1 MPAETIGQKL
11 RSNMGNAPSANNN
24 EGDSGNAASGFAAAL
39 GNIGLTSPF
48 FDKQRQR
55 NSDYSRDY
63 ESIANE
69 LDGFEDSDKQKY
81 QAAVDFARDRLKN
94 EDNVDDQVL
103 KRTIDEEYAKL
114 NPSNTGSD
122 QRGENWFTN
131 AIGDLN
137 NHLDSANVGI
147 GNGLDWIADNTV
159 GNLLGLVSDDLGNGF
174 KNQFNGED
182 LSVIPD
188 VLETIGLAAIP
199 GAGPWLALGK
209 GALQNSTNLYE
220 GMTGKD
226 SVTQEN
232 LTDQQAL
239 GRLGSGV
246 LGTALSAVPGAGK
259 GAQEIVARGM
269 AKELA
274 KDGAKGSAAKA
285 AANGA
290 SKAADVVEGAGA
302 APTFVQR
309 LESKVIDRLPEN
321 IQNATAKIQN
331 AIPGERQ
338 SVSQAIQNVAQDAGG
353 KSGVK
358 QAAKTLQAGGDVD
371 DVMPLM
377 RSLAESRQTLN
388 AMPKRAKDAMA
399 NGGDVAKALDSK
411 GSKMATARDIGGRI
425 AGMTGMGALEA
436 QGQYGG
442 DLIDNI
448 GRSAMLIPQDPGL
461 AIMGAFTPGARRAAQ
476 AAGLANMRGA
486 NAAAMRSSGART
498 AAQSAGYGNALDN
511 LLQNDTG
518 EGRGLTDEEMIAA
531 MRGMKGGS

>member
-1 MPAETIGQKL
+1 MPAGTIGQEL

-24 EGDSGNAASGFAAAL
+24 EGNPGNAASGFAAAL
-39 GNIGLTSPF
+39 GNMGLTSPF

-55 NSDYSRDY
+55 NADYGRDY
-63 ESIANE
+63 EAIANE
-69 LDGFEDSDKQKY
+69 LNGFEDSDKQKY
-81 QAAVDFARDRLKN
+81 QAAVDFARDRLKD

-103 KRTIDEEYAKL
+103 KSTIDEEYAKL
-114 NPSNTGSD
+114 NPSNTGSE

-137 NHLDSANVGI
+137 NHLDNANVGI

-159 GNLLGLVSDDLGNGF
+159 GNLLGLVSEDLGNGF
-174 KNQFNGED
+174 KNQFSGED
-182 LSVIPD
+182 LAVIPD
-188 VLETIGLAAIP
+188 VLETIGLAAVP

-220 GMTGKD
+220 GLTGKD

-259 GAQEIVARGM
+259 GAQEVVARGM

-285 AANGA
+285 AAKGA
-290 SKAADVVEGAGA
+290 SKAADVVEGVSA
-302 APTFVQR
+302 APTLVQR
-309 LESKVIDRLPEN
+309 LEGKVIDRLPE
-321 IQNATAKIQN
+321 KIQN

-358 QAAKTLQAGGDVD
+358 QAAKTLQAGGSAD

-442 DLIDNI
+442 DPTDNI
-448 GRSAMLIPQDPGL
+448 GRSAMLMAQDPGL
-461 AIMGAFTPGARRAAQ
+461 AIMGAFTPGSRRAAQ
-476 AAGLANMRGA
+476 AAGLANLRGA

-498 AAQSAGYGNALDN
+498 AAQSAGYGNALNN